1 VIAYTGEKRGGV
13 SKAILARFNE
23 MRSLRSYGHASK
35 ETQRMPD
42 HAQYLLTILAV
53 IMSRNSSKSIEPLP
67 SLSMS
72 PIIYSENAQIDMQ
85 IHERI

>member
-1 VIAYTGEKRGGV
+1 
-13 SKAILARFNE
+13 
-23 MRSLRSYGHASK
+23 
-35 ETQRMPD
+35 
-42 HAQYLLTILAV
+42 LAV